1 MKPTIYISPRKVTLV
16 LALLTAGLFTATIVG
31 LLMGGRLLMFKV
43 DGERNIS
50 AWYSSSILLV
60 ASALLALIALAMKA
74 GSNRYFLHWSL
85 LSLIFLYL
93 SFDETSVI
101 HEKLNDLGRILPDYK
116 FLHFPWV
123 LPAIIA
129 LIILAAIYFKFV
141 VDLPP
146 RTRLLFIVGGC
157 FYVGGALGVEIVT
170 GYYLEFS
177 QQKDLIYSIFTVFE
191 EGFEMIGV
199 VIFIHALI
207 RHLESHIQ
215 YVQLSFGS
223 QAPEKT
229 AP

>member
-1 MKPTIYISPRKVTLV
+1 MKPTIYISPWKVTLV
-16 LALLTAGLFTATIVG
+16 LALLTAGLIAATIVG
-31 LLMGGRLLMFKV
+31 LLMGGRLLIFNV

-50 AWYSSSILLV
+50 AWFSSTILLA
-60 ASALLALIALAMKA
+60 ASALLAIIALAMKA
-74 GSNRYFLHWSL
+74 ENNRYTFHWGL

-93 SFDETSVI
+93 SLDETSVI

-116 FLHFPWV
+116 FLHFAWV
-123 LPAIIA
+123 LPATIM

-141 VDLPP
+141 VDLPSQ
-146 RTRLLFIVGGC
+146 TRLLFIVAGC
-157 FYVGGALGVEIVT
+157 FFVGGALGVEILT

-177 QQKDLIYSIFTVFE
+177 QRKDLIYSIFTVFE

-207 RHLESHIQ
+207 MHLEAHVK
-215 YVQLSFGS
+215 YVQLGFGR
-223 QAPEKT
+223 QVLEKT